1 MRTTHADA
9 QEHWFTVADVA
20 RRLDISERALRAAIA
35 AGHLRVVRPRGLKRG
50 RFSMIR
56 IPASSLTAWLNAAS
70 DHGAHE

>member
-1 MRTTHADA
+1 MRTAHAEA

-20 RRLDISERALRAAIA
+20 RRLDISERALRTAIA

-56 IPASSLTAWLNAAS
+56 IPASALTAWLNGAPTS
-70 DHGAHE
+70 TDHE